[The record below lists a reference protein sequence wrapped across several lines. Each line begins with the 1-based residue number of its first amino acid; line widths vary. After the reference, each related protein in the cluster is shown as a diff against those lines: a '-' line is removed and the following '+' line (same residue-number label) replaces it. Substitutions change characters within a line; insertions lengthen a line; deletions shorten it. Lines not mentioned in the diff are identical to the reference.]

1 MHDPMQETLW
11 VLGRFLLG
19 GLFVVAGIRHFF
31 IFGAVQRAIAARG
44 VPFARLVLV
53 AGTAFELLAGT
64 LVVVGV
70 AVGYA
75 ALGLALFTIAA
86 SLMLL
91 NFWGMED
98 SARES
103 ALNAWQSNLA
113 IVGGLLVAGAH
124 SL

>member
-1 MHDPMQETLW
+1 MQEMLW
-11 VLGRFLLG
+11 FLGRLLLG

-31 IFGAVQRAIAARG
+31 IFGAVQQAIATRG

-86 SLMLL
+86 SVMLL
-91 NFWGMED
+91 NFWGMEA

-113 IVGGLLVAGAH
+113 IVGGLLVTGAH